1 MRAGKLLAIA
11 SAAAAFAFTGAAV
24 AQESLVVYWSKGF
37 YPQEDK
43 ALDDVVE
50 KFQKKTGVKV
60 ELSRYAPQEMI
71 PKTVAAL
78 DSGTP
83 PDIVYGD
90 VFDFQVAGKWAFEGR
105 LEDLSD
111 ILTPLKGKFLP
122 NTVETTF
129 MYNDKA
135 KKRAYYAFPVK
146 RQTMHIQYWKDMLA
160 DAGFKESDIPK
171 TWKAYFDFWC
181 GKAQEGYRKKT
192 GKRIYSVGSPM
203 GVDSSDSFYSFLTY
217 MDAYNVKLVDDNGK
231 LLVGQKNVRDGLI
244 GALRDYTETIGK
256 GCTPPS
262 AINWKDPDN
271 NVNFHNK
278 TIMMTHNAT
287 ISIASKWL
295 DDSNNEKLTPE
306 QRAEAKKNYTELI
319 ATAGFPNKPDG
330 KPMQYRAAVKVG
342 VIFENA
348 KNKKRGK
355 EFAAFLLEDENL
367 TPYVEGALGRWYPVM
382 KTAAERKYWTED
394 PHRKV
399 VHDQFSAGT
408 VTFEFTKN
416 YKFTILNNEN
426 VWAKAMNRVVTDKWP
441 VEKAVDEMI
450 ARIKEVA
457 G

>member
-1 MRAGKLLAIA
+1 VRKLVAVLLFAALALPV
-11 SAAAAFAFTGAAV
+11 S
-24 AQESLVVYWSKGF
+24 AQETLVVYFSKGF

-43 ALDDVVE
+43 ALDDVIA

-78 DSGTP
+78 DAGNP
-83 PDIVYGD
+83 PDIVYAD

-111 ILTPLKGKFLP
+111 IINPMKGKFLP
-122 NTVETTF
+122 NTIETTF
-129 MYNDKA
+129 MWNEKE

-160 DAGFKESDIPK
+160 DAGFKETDIPK
-171 TWKAYFDFWC
+171 DWKGYFNFWC
-181 GKAQEGYRKKT
+181 GKVQEGYRKKT
-192 GKRIYSVGSPM
+192 GKRVYSVGSPM

-231 LLVGQKNVRDGLI
+231 LLVDQKQVRDGLI
-244 GALRDYTETIGK
+244 NAVRDYTETIGK

-287 ISIASKWL
+287 ISIAAKWL
-295 DDSNNEKLTPE
+295 DDMNNDKLKPE
-306 QRAEAKKNYTELI
+306 ERAAARKNYEELI

-342 VIFENA
+342 VVFNNA

-355 EFAAFLLEDENL
+355 EFTAFLLEDENL
-367 TPYVEGALGRWYPVM
+367 TPYVEGSLGRWYPVM
-382 KTAAERKYWTED
+382 KSAADRKFWTED

-416 YKFTILNNEN
+416 WKFTILNNEN

-450 ARIKEVA
+450 KRIKDVA

>member
-1 MRAGKLLAIA
+1 MSMLMKLLAA
-11 SAAAAFAFTGAAV
+11 FALTAFCAVAAA
-24 AQESLVVYWSKGF
+24 QETLVIYFSKGF

-43 ALDDVVE
+43 ALDDVIA

-78 DSGTP
+78 DAGNP
-83 PDIVYGD
+83 PDIVYAD

-105 LEDLSD
+105 LEDVSD
-111 ILTPLKGKFLP
+111 IINPIKGKFLP
-122 NTVETTF
+122 NTIETTF
-129 MYNDKA
+129 MYNDKE

-160 DAGFKESDIPK
+160 EAGFKESDIPK
-171 TWKAYFDFWC
+171 DWKGYFAFWC

-192 GKRIYSVGSPM
+192 GKRVYSVGSPM

-217 MDAYNVKLVDDNGK
+217 MDAYDVKLVDDNGK
-231 LLVGQKNVRDGLI
+231 LLVDQKQVREGLI
-244 GALRDYTETIGK
+244 NAVRDYTETIGK

-287 ISIASKWL
+287 ISIAAKWL
-295 DDSNNEKLTPE
+295 DDMNNEKLKPE
-306 QRAEAKKNYTELI
+306 ERAAAKKNYEELI

-342 VIFENA
+342 VVFNNA

-355 EFAAFLLEDENL
+355 EFAAFLMEDENL

-382 KTAAERKYWTED
+382 KAAAARKFWTED

-416 YKFTILNNEN
+416 WKFTILNNEN

-441 VEKAVDEMI
+441 VDKAVDEMI
-450 ARIKEVA
+450 KRIKEVA

>member
-1 MRAGKLLAIA
+1 MLMKLLAA
-11 SAAAAFAFTGAAV
+11 FALTAFCAVAAA
-24 AQESLVVYWSKGF
+24 QETLVIYFSKGF

-43 ALDDVVE
+43 ALDDVIA

-78 DSGTP
+78 DAGNP
-83 PDIVYGD
+83 PDIVYAD

-105 LEDLSD
+105 LEDVSD
-111 ILTPLKGKFLP
+111 IINPIKGKFLP
-122 NTVETTF
+122 NTIETTF
-129 MYNDKA
+129 MYNDKE

-160 DAGFKESDIPK
+160 EAGFKESDIPK
-171 TWKAYFDFWC
+171 DWKGYFAFWC

-192 GKRIYSVGSPM
+192 GKRVYSVGSPM

-217 MDAYNVKLVDDNGK
+217 MDAYDVKLVDDNGK
-231 LLVGQKNVRDGLI
+231 LLVDQKQVREGLI
-244 GALRDYTETIGK
+244 NAVRDYTETIGK

-287 ISIASKWL
+287 ISIAAKWL
-295 DDSNNEKLTPE
+295 DDMNNEKLKPE
-306 QRAEAKKNYTELI
+306 ERAAAKKNYEELI

-342 VIFENA
+342 VVFNNA

-355 EFAAFLLEDENL
+355 EFAAFLMEDENL

-382 KTAAERKYWTED
+382 KAAAARKFWTED

-416 YKFTILNNEN
+416 WKFTILNNEN

-441 VEKAVDEMI
+441 VDKAVDEMI
-450 ARIKEVA
+450 KRIKEVA